1 MHLSKQLFR
10 GIAAVLVCFCAY
22 GVADENL
29 IEKQLEE
36 IGTIPNREVIA
47 VQKKYT
53 RKDWRHELTPVSLGG
68 IPFGTVRRTLTSGL
82 GYTLHWSDSFA
93 TEANFIYT
101 KNFLSSFTDDINNNN
116 PSPNIRP
123 QIQNLVLVG
132 SAGIQLTP
140 WYGKMA
146 TFSRWIVYVEPFL
159 ALGVG
164 IAKTDLRDYFTF
176 YPGIGIRAFFR
187 EWVSLRIDFR
197 NYIYQETSSDGT
209 SLRSNFTISA
219 SLSFWLP
226 KMPG

>member
-1 MHLSKQLFR
+1 MQLRQHFLLWTA
-10 GIAAVLVCFCAY
+10 GLALCVCAAVR
-22 GVADENL
+22 ADENL

-36 IGTIPNREVIA
+36 IGTIPNREIIA

-53 RKDWRHELTPVSLGG
+53 RKEWRHELTPVSLGG
-68 IPFGTVRRTLTSGL
+68 IPFGTVRRTLTSGM
-82 GYTLHWSDSFA
+82 GYTLHWSDAFA

-116 PSPNIRP
+116 PSPVIRP
-123 QIQNLVLVG
+123 QVQNLVLIG

-164 IAKTDLRDYFTF
+164 LAKTDTNDYFAF

-197 NYIYQETSSDGT
+197 NYMYNETSADGT

-226 KMPG
+226 KMP